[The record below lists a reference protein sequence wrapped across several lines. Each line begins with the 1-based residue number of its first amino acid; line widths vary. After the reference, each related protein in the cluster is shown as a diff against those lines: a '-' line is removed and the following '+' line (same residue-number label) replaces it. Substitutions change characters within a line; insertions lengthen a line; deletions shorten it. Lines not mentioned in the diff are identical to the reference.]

1 MADSGPRIRIIVPQR
16 TVSGGLDSKFD
27 TDPYDV
33 KLHGLLGP
41 EQYTEA
47 IENLNEKLRKNRAG
61 KVDGVLLASGS
72 LLVFPLAI
80 WGLRHQKRTKKRK
93 QLLKEGIHEFNMR
106 YPELMMRWN
115 RHHNRV
121 SPSRHALG
129 AIQTHKWWRHECCPM
144 SITNKLHSN
153 NILRS
158 NIHHHSNNNSHINH
172 PLICFLSCFLR
183 SEGIFSFYLHK
194 MVHYY

>member
-115 RHHNRV
+115 RRPQSCLTIEARPRGNPNTQMVEARV
-121 SPSRHALG
+121 LPDVNYQQAPQQQYPPQQYPPPQQQQQPYQPPVDL
-129 AIQTHKWWRHECCPM
+129 
-144 SITNKLHSN
+144 
-153 NILRS
+153 
-158 NIHHHSNNNSHINH
+158 
-172 PLICFLSCFLR
+172 LS
-183 SEGIFSFYLHK
+183 
-194 MVHYY
+194 